1 MKKLI
6 KILLAITISFTC
18 ITRAS
23 ADNTLRDLK
32 NELQA
37 LINKKAA
44 NEAEKNL
51 TQSEINAYNSKITNA
66 HAEVDQAQ
74 TDIELAKQ
82 KIEAT
87 STKIEELKGST
98 EKLLVFY
105 ELAMNDNSLTNYV
118 GSATSVTDLIM
129 RAEAISQV
137 LDYNEGQLKNLE
149 NLILENEQMQVDL
162 AKKQEDL
169 NQKIDEFQES
179 MKSLKDNLSSLVEVT
194 LSIDDEINALSQ
206 RVAYFEKI
214 GCELDQD
221 LDECVRIKATDNWMK
236 PTDQGYISSGFGFR
250 TFLLNG
256 APYSDF
262 HPGVDVANAGAQAP
276 VYSVSNGTVAA
287 IIHHSTCGGNQV
299 FIHSVVKGQKYT
311 IQYAHL
317 YSYTVQVGD
326 VVTQDTVIGYVG
338 GGGATLAVNGGWD
351 TCSTGWHL
359 HFGVAT
365 GYYLG
370 GKCDG
375 CYSDFNTFVA
385 RSIEPPFMPKFGQAY
400 YSRY

>member
-1 MKKLI
+1 MKKIGKIILI
-6 KILLAITISFTC
+6 ILVSF
-18 ITRAS
+18 IGLRNVY

-32 NELQA
+32 AELQS

-44 NEAEKNL
+44 NEAEKNQ
-51 TQSEINAYNSKITNA
+51 TQSEINANNTAITNA
-66 HAEVDQAQ
+66 HAEVEQAQ
-74 TDIELAKQ
+74 TDIELAKE
-82 KIEAT
+82 KIEA
-87 STKIEELKGST
+87 SNAKIEGLKDNT
-98 EKLLVFY
+98 AKLLVFY
-105 ELAMNDNSLTNYV
+105 QLVMNDNSLTGYI
-118 GSATSVTDLIM
+118 GSATDVTDLIM
-129 RAEAISQV
+129 RGEAISQV
-137 LDYNEGQLKNLE
+137 LDYNQSQLKSLE
-149 NLILENEQMQVDL
+149 NLIIENEQMQVDL

-169 NQKIDEFQES
+169 NNKIVAFQES
-179 MKSLKDNLSSLVEVT
+179 VKSLENNLSALVEVT
-194 LSIDDEINALSQ
+194 LDIDDEINALNQ
-206 RVAYFEKI
+206 RVEYFEKI

-236 PTDQGYISSGFGFR
+236 PTSQGYISSGFGWRSFI
-250 TFLLNG
+250 LNG

-287 IIHHSTCGGNQV
+287 VVYHSPCGGNQV

-326 VVTQDTVIGYVG
+326 TVTQDTVIGYVG
-338 GGGATLAVNGGWD
+338 GWGNTVAQNGGWD
-351 TCSTGWHL
+351 SCSTGWHL

-370 GKCDG
+370 GKCDD
-375 CYSDFNTFVA
+375 CYSSFDTFVA